1 LCKKDNFHVPEKSTT
16 RIYPMSYSFK
26 AIATGIGAA
35 IMMSG
40 LGGCSLLTG
49 STPEVKPTTSPTTIA
64 SATSTPSP
72 TTTELPSLTPAASTP
87 LECSGKV
94 GTLMGDKAASYQ
106 ILLRD
111 DCPAIASTA
120 MKADKTIGEG
130 PISVLLDIGQSKMLE
145 VKLKDDQ
152 TRFDQYLDLAL
163 DQAST
168 EGKIGRST
176 ISTRAFI
183 NVGLEVKPTDT
194 FFPVDFSY
202 DK

>member
-1 LCKKDNFHVPEKSTT
+1 
-16 RIYPMSYSFK
+16 MSYSIK
-26 AIATGIGAA
+26 AIATGFGAA
-35 IMMSG
+35 LVLSG
-40 LGGCSLLTG
+40 LVGCSLLTG
-49 STPEVKPTTSPTTIA
+49 SNPEVKPTTSPTTIA

-72 TTTELPSLTPAASTP
+72 TATELPSLTPATSTP
-87 LECSGKV
+87 LECSSKI
-94 GTLMGDKAASYQ
+94 TSLMGDKAASYQ

-111 DCPAIASTA
+111 DCPAIPSSS
-120 MKADKTIGEG
+120 MKADKTIGDG
-130 PISVLLDIGQSKMLE
+130 PISVLLDLGESKMIE

-163 DQAST
+163 TQAGT

-183 NVGLEVKPTDT
+183 NVGLDSKPTDT
-194 FFPVDFSY
+194 FFPVDFAY